1 MTGIKKSK
9 KQYSKEFKEETVKM
23 IVEGRRTVASVSREL
38 GISTIFYTNGKP
50 IILRIRKTPIPAK
63 VI

>member
-38 GISTIFYTNGKP
+38 GISDNLFIQMESR
-50 IILRIRKTPIPAK
+50 LS
-63 VI
+63 